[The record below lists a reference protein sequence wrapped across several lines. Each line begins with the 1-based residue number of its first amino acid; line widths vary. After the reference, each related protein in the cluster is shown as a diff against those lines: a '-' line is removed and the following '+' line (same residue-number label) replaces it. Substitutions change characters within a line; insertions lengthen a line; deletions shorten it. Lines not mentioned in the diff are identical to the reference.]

1 MVALFIYSNLFMM
14 SSPNTQGQEAASGIV
29 PYNPTK
35 HPTKRASTRLSTKKQ
50 QRMPIGVL
58 TCLQAK
64 TMVEKLTGS
73 SKGLIAICCACGI
86 YETEKFYNCRLRSVS
101 NNNPFNHG
109 IIPIRFRLP
118 KARTPVHLIHPW
130 CHHSLRLQHSL
141 IHQMTHP
148 SPWFP
153 QLLSQCPLH
162 STI

>member
-1 MVALFIYSNLFMM
+1 M

-29 PYNPTK
+29 PYN
-35 HPTKRASTRLSTKKQ
+35 PTKRASTRLSTKKQ

-101 NNNPFNHG
+101 DNKESF
-109 IIPIRFRLP
+109 
-118 KARTPVHLIHPW
+118 
-130 CHHSLRLQHSL
+130 
-141 IHQMTHP
+141 
-148 SPWFP
+148 
-153 QLLSQCPLH
+153 
-162 STI
+162 